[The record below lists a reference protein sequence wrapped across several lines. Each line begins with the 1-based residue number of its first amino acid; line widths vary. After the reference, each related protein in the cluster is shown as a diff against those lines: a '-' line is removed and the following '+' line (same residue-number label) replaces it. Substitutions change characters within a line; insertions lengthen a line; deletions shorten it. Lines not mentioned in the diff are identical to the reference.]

1 MANYNQ
7 FCDNQDNLVTTFLK
21 EVVTLKNVGISRF
34 SRFVTTKT
42 TSLRDTCVH
51 MRTCAHVREYVVTY
65 VTSCFL
71 IKKSDSYVVT
81 TCFYLVVLGCLGC
94 HRGFFHGGGYES

>member
-7 FCDNQDNLVTTFLK
+7 FCDNQDNLVTTYLK
-21 EVVTLKNVGISRF
+21 EVVTLKRVGISRF
-34 SRFVTTKT
+34 TRFVTTKT
-42 TSLRDTCVH
+42 SSLRDTCAH
-51 MRTCAHVREYVVTY
+51 MRTYAHVREYVVTY

-81 TCFYLVVLGCLGC
+81 TCFYLVVMGCLGC
-94 HRGFFHGGGYES
+94 HKGFSSWGWV